1 MGHRQL
7 FINLCVS
14 PLLLKMCEHFSLFF
28 WNSRNKTV
36 KEKNGVWFK
45 DCFHRR
51 PRTSWLLKMS
61 KSSQGKGA
69 GLTFQAQE
77 TASPKPSGTWSP
89 QCVRESIIINSG
101 TQCSGKY
108 TYNYSYGM
116 STLCSHEGGAVKQAW
131 SWTFQGLNTDSSSRP
146 VSKTRFCYL

>member
-1 MGHRQL
+1 MLKIDESGQWVYIYMVIIFLKFKIISLMCYLRKGLKWRRVGNRQL
-7 FINLCVS
+7 FINLCIS

-36 KEKNGVWFK
+36 KENNGVWFK

-51 PRTSWLLKMS
+51 PRTSWLLKRS

-89 QCVRESIIINSG
+89 SVLENPS
-101 TQCSGKY
+101 
-108 TYNYSYGM
+108 
-116 STLCSHEGGAVKQAW
+116 
-131 SWTFQGLNTDSSSRP
+131 
-146 VSKTRFCYL
+146 